1 MSADRTAAASPSRR
15 RPPSS
20 QHVALADDRR
30 RRATKGSAEVAV
42 RQQSYVF
49 PPGRAHVVVPD
60 VNHTALADLRRVER
74 IKYAGLTSMAIISRV
89 SSISIFCKRDA
100 LSLISRT
107 TSFAWPK
114 AFLCS
119 ALGPTSL
126 ARYLRI
132 RVSRQIFDRVSGS
145 CCRGVNSARS
155 DLLGLPTQSPDPID
169 DSHSSVS
176 IRWNFWGLLDVRQ
189 GSKMKGSDL
198 LVAALENEG
207 VDRILGVPGEENL
220 EVVESLRKS
229 SIELVVTRHEQPAAF
244 MAATYGRLT
253 GKPGVALSTLGPGA
267 LNLVTGA
274 AYGFLGGMPMVLITG
289 QKAIRQSRQAH
300 FQIVDVVAAM
310 RPLTKQSQQIVS
322 ASSIPTLVRN
332 AFRIAAEER
341 PGPVH
346 LELPEDVA
354 AEEAGDVPLVLAH
367 AAELPIPSQEPIK
380 RASDLILAANYPLL
394 MFGAGASRPQLASA
408 LADFVRRV
416 RIPFFNTQMGKGAV
430 GGASDFYLGTAALS
444 ERDYV
449 HQAIDRA
456 DIIVTI
462 GHDTVE
468 KPPFLM
474 ARGRHQ
480 VIHIGFVSAT
490 VEEVY
495 FPQAEV
501 VGDIAKGLAL
511 LAGQLEGKLKM
522 NPDWVVLRKD
532 ILDHITDRAEEGR
545 FPLTPQRIV
554 HDVRQVMPP
563 DGIVALDNGMLTIWF
578 ARNYR
583 TDVANTLLLDNALA
597 TMGAGLPS
605 GMMAALLYPGRR
617 VLVVAGDGGLMM
629 NSQELETA
637 RRLNLDLVVLIIED
651 NAYGMI
657 RWKQAVDGMPDFG
670 LSFGNPD
677 FVAYAAA
684 YGARGRRITTASGLA
699 PALEEAFSAGGL
711 HLIAV
716 PIDYS
721 ENVRVLVDELR
732 HMQD

>member
-1 MSADRTAAASPSRR
+1 
-15 RPPSS
+15 
-20 QHVALADDRR
+20 
-30 RRATKGSAEVAV
+30 
-42 RQQSYVF
+42 
-49 PPGRAHVVVPD
+49 
-60 VNHTALADLRRVER
+60 
-74 IKYAGLTSMAIISRV
+74 
-89 SSISIFCKRDA
+89 
-100 LSLISRT
+100 
-107 TSFAWPK
+107 
-114 AFLCS
+114 
-119 ALGPTSL
+119 
-126 ARYLRI
+126 
-132 RVSRQIFDRVSGS
+132 
-145 CCRGVNSARS
+145 
-155 DLLGLPTQSPDPID
+155 
-169 DSHSSVS
+169 
-176 IRWNFWGLLDVRQ
+176 
-189 GSKMKGSDL
+189 MKGSDL

-207 VDRILGVPGEENL
+207 VDRIFGVPGEENL
-220 EVVESLRKS
+220 DVVESLRRS
-229 SIELVVTRHEQPAAF
+229 SIELIVTRHEQPAAF
-244 MAATYGRLT
+244 LAATYGRLT

-267 LNLVTGA
+267 LNFVTGA

-354 AEEAGDVPLVLAH
+354 AEEAGDVPLVPAH
-367 AAELPIPSQEPIK
+367 AAELPVPSPEAIK
-380 RASDLILAANYPLL
+380 HASDLILAAKFPLL
-394 MFGAGASRPQLASA
+394 MFGAGASRPQLAPA
-408 LADFVRRV
+408 LSDFVRRV

-449 HQAIDRA
+449 HKAIDRA
-456 DIIVTI
+456 DLIVTI
-462 GHDTVE
+462 GHETVE

-474 ARGRHQ
+474 SQGRHQ
-480 VIHIGFVSAT
+480 VIHIGFVPAT

-501 VGDIAKGLAL
+501 IGDIAKGLDL
-511 LAGQLEGKLKM
+511 LAGQLEGRLET
-522 NPDWVVLRKD
+522 NPEWAVLRKD
-532 ILDHITDRAEEGR
+532 ILDHITDRAEEDR

-563 DGIVALDNGMLTIWF
+563 DGIVALDNGMYKIWF

-605 GMMAALLYPGRR
+605 GMMAALLYPQRR
-617 VLVVAGDGGLMM
+617 VLVVAGDGGFMM
-629 NSQELETA
+629 NSQELETG
-637 RRLNLDLVVLIIED
+637 RRMKLNLVVLIIED
-651 NAYGMI
+651 HAYGMI
-657 RWKQAVDGMPDFG
+657 RWKQAVDGFKDWG
-670 LSFGNPD
+670 LTFDNPD

-684 YGARGRRITTASGLA
+684 YGARGRRVTTASGLA
-699 PALEEAFSAGGL
+699 PALEQAFAAGGL

-721 ENVRVLVDELR
+721 ENIRVLVDELR